1 MKSNEKLNKFI
12 EEAAKSSE
20 NIDFAEIVKR
30 QKNLIKMGTAE
41 GYSLY
46 DL

>member
-12 EEAAKSSE
+12 EEAAKSAD
-20 NIDFAEIVKR
+20 NINFIEMVKR
-30 QKNLIKMGTAE
+30 QKNLTKMGTAE